1 MLGQISV
8 SMNTVLK
15 FLFINYKIYIQFFY
29 FFILQYFIIVLFL
42 LYFDE
47 FLSE

>member
-1 MLGQISV
+1 MLRQISV

-15 FLFINYKIYIQFFY
+15 FLFINYKIYIQFF
-29 FFILQYFIIVLFL
+29 FFSFFQYFIILQFL

-47 FLSE
+47 F

>member
-15 FLFINYKIYIQFFY
+15 FLFINYKIYIQFF
-29 FFILQYFIIVLFL
+29 FFSFFQYFIILLFL

-47 FLSE
+47 F

>member
-15 FLFINYKIYIQFFY
+15 FLFINYKIYIQFIFN
-29 FFILQYFIIVLFL
+29 FFTIFHNITVFTV
-42 LYFDE
+42 FC
-47 FLSE
+47 